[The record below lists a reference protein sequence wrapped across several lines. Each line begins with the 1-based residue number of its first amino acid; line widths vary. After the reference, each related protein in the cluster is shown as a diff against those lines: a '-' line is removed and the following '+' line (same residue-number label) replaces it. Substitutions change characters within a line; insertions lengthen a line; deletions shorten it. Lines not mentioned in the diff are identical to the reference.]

1 MILRATVRDKQNG
14 DFLRTVDVLTADD
27 FGKVGAAA
35 ASWARQRAKGV
46 QLYGSPVRRELVL
59 QLEWVQPAPPN
70 GPRPAPRAH
79 RPEPK
84 SKRRK

>member
-14 DFLRTVDVLTADD
+14 DFVRTVDVLTADD

-59 QLEWVQPAPPN
+59 QLEWVAADQRAAAPAN
-70 GPRPAPRAH
+70 GRKALPAK
-79 RPEPK
+79 PK
-84 SKRRK
+84 KRRK